1 MAIAKYSL
9 AIVDCPDPVA
19 LANFYG
25 QITDWPINEEHT
37 WLNEAGVVGWTQLKS
52 DVGATIGF
60 ARVENYREPTWPE
73 GDIPQQEH
81 LDFEVDDLD
90 VGEAEILKIGARK
103 AEYQPGDSFRVF
115 LDPAGHP
122 FCLVKR
128 PD

>member
-1 MAIAKYSL
+1 MAIAKYAL

-103 AEYQPGDSFRVF
+103 AEYQPGDNFRVF
-115 LDPAGHP
+115 LDPVGHP

-128 PD
+128 PG

>member
-103 AEYQPGDSFRVF
+103 AEYQPGDNFRVF
-115 LDPAGHP
+115 LDPVGHP

-128 PD
+128 PG